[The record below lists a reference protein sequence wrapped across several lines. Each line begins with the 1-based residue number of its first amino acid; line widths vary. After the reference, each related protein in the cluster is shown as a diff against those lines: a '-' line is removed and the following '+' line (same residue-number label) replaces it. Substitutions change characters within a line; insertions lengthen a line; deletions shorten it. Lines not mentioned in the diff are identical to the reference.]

1 MRLAKLA
8 LDIRDDMHD
17 MAIALDC
24 KFLGYLDRA
33 DFGDAPDI
41 IAPEIEQ
48 HQVLGAFL
56 FICKKFRRQIFI
68 FGLGFTAPAGARDW
82 PDGDFPALHANE
94 DFGARTDNLKR
105 SQIKIKE
112 EWRRIDP
119 RQRPVKRKI
128 GPG

>member
-48 HQVLGAFL
+48 HQMLGAFL
-56 FICKKFRRQIFI
+56 FICKKFCRQIFI
-68 FGLGFTAPAGARDW
+68 FGLGLAAPAGASDW
-82 PDGDFPALHANE
+82 PDDDFPAAHPNQ

-105 SQIKIKE
+105 SKIKQTE
-112 EWRRIDP
+112 RGGRIHRAKDP
-119 RQRPVKRKI
+119 RERK
-128 GPG
+128 